1 MQMKNKFTKLIF
13 YLYNK
18 RNMARALSRKQCLKK
33 TAKALH
39 RKAKTRRQH
48 QKVVGKASK
57 ACSRKMRLKKG
68 RKTSARK
75 TRVRRQVRQP
85 TPTPA
90 SFSVPTPTQTTRQPT
105 PRQPTPSIP
114 IGTPQP
120 IPMLIQSPVNLS
132 MMNSPEGSATGSLL
146 SRTPEAAPI
155 EEYSYGWFLNVFRQA
170 AGLAPGGNPRECN
183 TGSLTR
189 ALRSESRNL
198 LVGVHNEN
206 REAYE
211 DDDRRYNMLRAYDQ
225 VLDECDRKGY
235 DMGPRQPQA
244 DQGL

>member
-1 MQMKNKFTKLIF
+1 
-13 YLYNK
+13 
-18 RNMARALSRKQCLKK
+18 MARALSRKQCLKK

-75 TRVRRQVRQP
+75 TRARRQVRK
-85 TPTPA
+85 
-90 SFSVPTPTQTTRQPT
+90 VRQPS
-105 PRQPTPSIP
+105 PSP
-114 IGTPQP
+114 SP
-120 IPMLIQSPVNLS
+120 IPAPAPFPSNMTTSFPFRDPMTPPLPQSQISGPS
-132 MMNSPEGSATGSLL
+132 ESATGSLL
-146 SRTPEAAPI
+146 SRTPEPAPI
-155 EEYSYGWFLNVFRQA
+155 EEYDYRWFLNVFRQA

>member
-1 MQMKNKFTKLIF
+1 
-13 YLYNK
+13 
-18 RNMARALSRKQCLKK
+18 MARALSRKQCLKK

-75 TRVRRQVRQP
+75 TRARRQVKKVRKP

-90 SFSVPTPTQTTRQPT
+90 SFSVPNPAPT
-105 PRQPTPSIP
+105 PRQPTTIQPPPSIS
-114 IGTPQP
+114 IGTPQSVP
-120 IPMLIQSPVNLS
+120 VIKQSPVNLS
-132 MMNSPEGSATGSLL
+132 ISNSSNGSATESTFY
-146 SRTPEAAPI
+146 RTPLSGTPEPAPI

-170 AGLAPGGNPRECN
+170 AGLVPGGNPRECN